1 MVLTLLRI
9 FAYTVFALRQQ
20 PKENQVS
27 EVSSKIEVGQKIIY
41 KGDMANCPG
50 NGAVVAVK
58 STGIK
63 QGSMF
68 SLGSGRMVPIDS
80 SVAYDIALEDGRMMR
95 QVFISNIGGEFSN
108 KSCRF
113 MLDDGQ
119 VSAEEV
125 AGLLAAVAMKVASD
139 KAAKDAKDA
148 AFAAAKA
155 VAEEAGKKLGLIPE
169 AEFNKSGKRGS
180 AAAYN
185 LRAEL
190 KAAGLKAAVKQD
202 GYTSINVTIAAGTDA
217 AAVKAI
223 GDKYEAGSFDGM
235 TDCYNYAPGAW
246 GSVFGDVQY
255 VFYRGD

>member
-1 MVLTLLRI
+1 M
-9 FAYTVFALRQQ
+9 
-20 PKENQVS
+20 S

-50 NGAVVAVK
+50 KGAVVAVK

-63 QGSMF
+63 PGSMF
-68 SLGSGRMVPIDS
+68 SMNLGAGKLEAFDS
-80 SVAYDIALEDGRMMR
+80 SVAYDIALEDGRMMK
-95 QVFISNIGGEFSN
+95 QVFSSNIGGEFSN

-113 MLDDGQ
+113 MLDDGM
-119 VSAEEV
+119 VGPDEI
-125 AGLLAAVAMKVASD
+125 AGLLAGVAMKVASD

-155 VAEEAGKKLGLIPE
+155 VAEAAGKKLGLMPE
-169 AEFNKSGKRGS
+169 SEFNKSGKRGS
-180 AAAYN
+180 AAAFN

-190 KAAGLKAAVKQD
+190 KAAGIKASVKQD
-202 GYTSINVTIAAGTDA
+202 GYTSINVAVAAGSDVA
-217 AAVKAI
+217 AAKVI
-223 GDKYEAGSFDGM
+223 CDKYEAGSFDGM

-255 VFYRGD
+255 VFYRGE